1 MSENEPIEFTLKEYS
16 QKEYKADM
24 QRLLAE
30 KGLHDAVEHFAD
42 RINSLASV
50 LNYGAHREVQECL
63 CDILFLIDLDK
74 ENEDE

>member
-1 MSENEPIEFTLKEYS
+1 MNEFTLKEYT
-16 QKEYKADM
+16 QEEYEADM
-24 QRLLAE
+24 KKLLKE

-50 LNYGAHREVQECL
+50 LNYVAHREVQECL

-74 ENEDE
+74 ENDHE

>member
-1 MSENEPIEFTLKEYS
+1 MSEFTLREYP
-16 QKEYKADM
+16 QEEYEADM
-24 QRLLAE
+24 KKLLKE

-63 CDILFLIDLDK
+63 CDILFLIDLVK

>member
-1 MSENEPIEFTLKEYS
+1 MSEFTLREYP
-16 QKEYKADM
+16 QEEYEADM
-24 QRLLAE
+24 KKLLKE
-30 KGLHDAVEHFAD
+30 KGLRDAVDHFAD

-74 ENEDE
+74 ENQHE

>member
-1 MSENEPIEFTLKEYS
+1 MNEFTLKEYT
-16 QKEYKADM
+16 QEEYEADM
-24 QRLLAE
+24 KKLLKE

-50 LNYGAHREVQECL
+50 LNYVAHREVQECL

-74 ENEDE
+74 ENEE